1 MATDSILGLFTD
13 PYQYMQQQNQAQNRA
28 ATEFAQLTPMQQ
40 AQFGIYKGA
49 GQLGGGFAGA
59 MGVQDPVLQ
68 RQSQRQQL
76 LKGLDFNDPV
86 ALANASRAA
95 LEMNDVQASR
105 EFSAAAERL
114 KATQLEAEVKK
125 SQIARNL
132 RERPANMSELSK
144 LQAERED
151 LIAQF
156 GENDP
161 RVKEI
166 NALIAKK
173 TTVGKTIGQEI
184 GEGLGQGLGLI
195 GKALGAGLKKEG
207 EETGQFAAKD
217 FNALGSAVAAGTAS
231 KRNLSTLET
240 ALQNSFTGKFA
251 DAKENVI
258 TSLTALGVPVGD
270 DLKQAATNK
279 QLIDAMGTRYVF
291 PLVKNFPGSLA
302 AKELERLEKTAP
314 NSLQQPETIQ
324 RLVNLMKVDLAEN
337 EYTYNQAK
345 QYKASKNSLIGFN
358 QADSKIEFQQK
369 LTKLQGMVGEA
380 RKKGSVTKEEK
391 AAIESLQRELGV

>member
-13 PYQYMQQQNQAQNRA
+13 PYQYMQQQNQAQDA
-28 ATEFAQLTPMQQ
+28 AAQRFAQLNPMER
-40 AQFGIYKGA
+40 AQYGLYKGGA
-49 GQLGGGFAGA
+49 QLGGAFAGA
-59 MGVQDPVLQ
+59 MGIQDPVLQ

-76 LKGLDFNDPV
+76 LQGLDFNDPV

-105 EFSAAAERL
+105 EFAMAAERL

-132 RERPANMSELSK
+132 RERPANMSELSR
-144 LQAERED
+144 LQSERED

-173 TTVGKTIGQEI
+173 TTGKTMGQEI

-217 FNALGSAVAAGTAS
+217 FNALGSAVAAGMAS
-231 KRNLSTLET
+231 KRNIQTMEN
-240 ALQNSFTGKFA
+240 ALNNSFTGKFA
-251 DAKENVI
+251 DTKTNIISSLKGLGLDVNKDLLDA
-258 TSLTALGVPVGD
+258 TSNTELV
-270 DLKQAATNK
+270 N
-279 QLIDAMGTRYVF
+279 AMGTRYVF

-302 AKELERLEKTAP
+302 AKELAVLQETAP
-314 NSLQQPETIQ
+314 SSLQQPATIA
-324 RLVNLMKVDLAEN
+324 RLVGLLKTDIAET

-345 QYKASKNSLIGFN
+345 KYKEAKNSTIGFN

-369 LTKLQGMVGEA
+369 YNQLKDLVATARSKNSITAAEKQRIEA
-380 RKKGSVTKEEK
+380 LK
-391 AAIESLQRELGV
+391 RELGV